1 MRSGVNLVPSVAKD
15 GSSCS
20 KRFRPPPAAHRRP
33 AGPTRLRRHETQ
45 SLSPPVLTSCLEVS
59 PSELSSPVTAPTV
72 RSLTASY
79 LPPTPTRL
87 PHSLSCSPMTHLPPL
102 PPVIEQSP

>member
-20 KRFRPPPAAHRRP
+20 KRFRPRPAAHRRP

-59 PSELSSPVTAPTV
+59 PSEPSSPVTAPTV
-72 RSLTASY
+72 PSLTASLL
-79 LPPTPTRL
+79 LPPPTRL
-87 PHSLSCSPMTHLPPL
+87 PPPL
-102 PPVIEQSP
+102 SFSPLTPLPSPPPPPSP